1 MQSTLPPPS
10 ALASAMQRFWT
21 SALLPTIIFLLI
33 GTLALTGC
41 DDAPIASSDDPSAT
55 ADASDSRTPESEA
68 PSVTAS
74 ECSVVTTAPQ
84 DAINAASPGDIVCV
98 EDGTY
103 AGTLTI
109 ATPDVRVVALS
120 PRRARIAG
128 GDATIGSAVRIE
140 ADGVTFEGFEVTF
153 PGGLIGITI
162 GANIDGVTVRNT
174 RVFDLGPTG
183 RLGVTGIIADGGNR
197 SLTIEGNVVE
207 DLRNEFTSN
216 DGFPTVNGIFAND
229 DRADGFA
236 GSVIRDNTVQ
246 NLASD
251 NAVLGILLQGTLS
264 DVDVQGNVIEN
275 LSADPANDSNEA
287 DDSVVYD
294 DDLDDGFDG
303 TLATFAQGVN
313 IDAAETS
320 AAEVAGGVRITRNI
334 IRGVRATGFNGEAV
348 KVDGGARGLTV
359 EFNDLLSTV
368 GFSNGTTP
376 AVAATCNYWGHP
388 LGPRIVDDNPSADD
402 DPNPQNRSAQVGPA
416 DTQPWLVRSITR
428 GNNIENACVG
438 GRGNGSN
445 GRGRR

>member
-1 MQSTLPPPS
+1 
-10 ALASAMQRFWT
+10 MQRFWT
-21 SALLPTIIFLLI
+21 SALLPSIIGLLI

-41 DDAPIASSDDPSAT
+41 DDAPVASSDDPSVT
-55 ADASDSRTPESEA
+55 ASADSPDSEA
-68 PSVTAS
+68 PGSEAPGSESPSVPAS
-74 ECSVVTTAPQ
+74 ECSVVTATPQ
-84 DAINAASPGDIVCV
+84 DAVNAASPGDVVCV

-109 ATPDVRVVALS
+109 ATPDVTVVALS
-120 PRRARIAG
+120 PRGARITG
-128 GDATIGSAVRIE
+128 GDAPIGSAVRIE

-153 PGGLIGITI
+153 PGGLIGVTI
-162 GANIDGVTVRNT
+162 GANTAGVTVRDN

-197 SLTIEGNVVE
+197 SLTIEGNLVE

-229 DRADGFA
+229 DRADGFT
-236 GSVIRDNTVQ
+236 GSVIRDNVVQ
-246 NLASD
+246 NLKSD
-251 NAVLGILLQGTLS
+251 NAVLGILLQGTLA

-275 LSADPANDSNEA
+275 LSADPANDSNGA
-287 DDSVVYD
+287 DDSVIYD
-294 DDLDDGFDG
+294 DNLDDGFDG

-320 AAEVAGGVRITRNI
+320 AAEVAGDVRVTRNV

-368 GFSNGTTP
+368 GFSNGTP
-376 AVAATCNYWGHP
+376 EAVAATCNYWGHP

-402 DPNPQNRSAQVGPA
+402 DPNPQNRSAQVGA
-416 DTQPWLVRSITR
+416 AETRPWLVRSIAR
-428 GNNIENACVG
+428 GTNIENACVG
-438 GRGNGSN
+438 GRGDSQN